1 MDTLSEL
8 KELNKALSQDK
19 KIDLLNGFKKAKALA
34 EALDKKYGKAL
45 ADSNTQ
51 MLNKPLNETAV
62 VVEPTEEDFD
72 FDPMS
77 LLPEGEVEK
86 NLPFNFRKDNSFID
100 EEFTGM
106 IAPKKRLE
114 EAVQIVKSDLGNLAQ
129 DADKMAVYVSIGAVN
144 EEEAN
149 EILVRMVEYLDKAME
164 KTEGLEISEDETM
177 PYASDDKTKKADFA
191 GQGDL
196 GEVKRPTGWVMD
208 KDDLEK
214 AMDVVNSGQAAPQGP
229 EFKKLNHIVKP
240 LAMSLQVY
248 KERGEFDGSLES
260 AIECMKMAGYI
271 EGPEEDISTPAATS
285 QMGMNVTGPG
295 ATGRSQIGV
304 NGEGVDEA
312 KPKKATGVELDQ
324 EAIRTAKESSRGLPK
339 EIVSAAKKNGW
350 VFIHSYPNLDTVL
363 QGGDLIGR
371 PKVLHIDD
379 EILVVDSSQ
388 MIKKPKEGDYVFIG
402 VVRIKGVGRGYV
414 ERVTK
419 NQIYISGMGGR
430 MEENVSDVSE
440 TFSSV
445 DGTVYETSKDKGM
458 AFIEKELMDL
468 DVPKDSE
475 AWKLAFDNAMEASE
489 IMGMAELKKY
499 IEDYIEMLPNN
510 LFGESYNRTEE
521 GVEEGVETVVL
532 DEADPSLAPPKK
544 WFDKMYKGIHKENP
558 SYSDEQARKT
568 VGDIWYHN
576 LSTKKRKEIRGR
588 EGKKYAPAEEITQN
602 QIMNLG
608 TGIKESVEPLEEKK
622 LSSKERNK
630 LPDSAFAL
638 PKERKYPIHNITHAK
653 NALARSSGKPEEKR
667 VKAAV
672 YKKYPSLKESIDE
685 SLSELRSIAIALSES
700 PKSKYS
706 RDVMGLIQE
715 YQDGEIDLSELGGK
729 LYEVGD
735 MDHHGTYGAW
745 EGAVGEAQDKWA
757 EENGYEW
764 KNGAYVDDEGESHEF
779 EGPSGTNDW
788 SELYDKFAE
797 NVLAG
802 AGIKE
807 NVSEAALVEEEEY
820 EDVIFLQGK
829 QADEFFDILDSKGK
843 DAAME
848 YLKNWHYPGEHD
860 TRKESPAGRSDEEY
874 EKGGYL
880 MHWNKDLHYAGL
892 VYKGGPSE
900 GVKVKELNP
909 QPLPPGKEEVAEA
922 GETFCNDKEAYCD
935 QETHNVTE
943 LNPQPLPPGK
953 TRIKEAGEEYEREED
968 DAVMSDSGPLGSRTT
983 LSYNGK
989 FVGEFDS
996 QDEAEE
1002 ELAKLMRKNK
1012 FFPNVWYVDDHGG
1025 DHLISKEFYKTH
1037 KVEGVE
1043 EKLEPLSMQGTF
1055 DPLADTEIK
1064 EAGNEDDPNF
1074 DPKQRNPMGEEV
1086 TEAGY
1091 TNPLHASYAMASSA
1105 LNNAKAAFNRASTP
1119 EEKEKAKKWIDQ
1131 VAKKMS
1137 DLQDQINKERTESKT
1152 EAVDEATSPATI
1164 KKYEALKTKPVWD
1177 KQEVLGVSHRLMDM
1191 ERGSHDM
1198 DEELKH
1204 ILHEILGMFEEGKK
1218 VNISDALTQQGIEWL
1233 QKKFFTTSGKLRNTQ
1248 FTKQAGLDDNQLDAI
1263 RNFKK
1268 FELVNF
1274 KNYDNQVYAPVYRV
1288 VGVNNSFTYA
1298 VHGGWGGANFELVN
1312 D

>member
-19 KIDLLNGFKKAKALA
+19 KIDLLSGFKKAKALA

-45 ADSNTQ
+45 AEANTQ
-51 MLNKPLNETAV
+51 MLNKPLNETTV
-62 VVEPTEEDFD
+62 VAEPTEEDFD
-72 FDPMS
+72 FDPLT

-106 IAPKKRLE
+106 FAPKKKLE

-177 PYASDDKTKKADFA
+177 PYSGDDKTKKADFA

-196 GEVKRPTGWVMD
+196 GDLGEVKWTGSGSED
-208 KDDLEK
+208 KTFQPGTIFKRKSRKGGEDSFALIVGTSTHGSGFYYVPCDESGNIDSDADTWSSNMLLGDEIEKAGTKKLEK
-214 AMDVVNSGQAAPQGP
+214 KTSHGLTWYLTGNENIDNRKLPNLDNRYQLFLDLAPEKLQKKYDRQEDRNYHSENAEMVAAFAEHVLKGGTPETFKEDV
-229 EFKKLNHIVKP
+229 
-240 LAMSLQVY
+240 
-248 KERGEFDGSLES
+248 
-260 AIECMKMAGYI
+260 
-271 EGPEEDISTPAATS
+271 STPAATS
-285 QMGMNVTGPG
+285 QMGMNNTGPG

-304 NGEGVDEA
+304 NGEGVD
-312 KPKKATGVELDQ
+312 
-324 EAIRTAKESSRGLPK
+324 
-339 EIVSAAKKNGW
+339 
-350 VFIHSYPNLDTVL
+350 
-363 QGGDLIGR
+363 
-371 PKVLHIDD
+371 
-379 EILVVDSSQ
+379 
-388 MIKKPKEGDYVFIG
+388 
-402 VVRIKGVGRGYV
+402 
-414 ERVTK
+414 
-419 NQIYISGMGGR
+419 
-430 MEENVSDVSE
+430 E

-489 IMGMAELKKY
+489 IMGMSELKKY

-510 LFGESYNRTEE
+510 LFGESFNRTEE

-588 EGKKYAPAEEITQN
+588 EGKKYAPAEDVTQN
-602 QIMNLG
+602 SIMNLG
-608 TGIKESVEPLEEKK
+608 TGIKESVQPLDEKK

-685 SLSELRSIAIALSES
+685 SISELKSIAAALSES
-700 PKSKYS
+700 PKAKYS

-715 YQDGEIDLSELGGK
+715 YQDGDIDLSELGGK

-745 EGAVGEAQDKWA
+745 EGAVGEAQDEWA
-757 EENGYEW
+757 KENGYEW

-797 NVLAG
+797 KILAG

-807 NVSEAALVEEEEY
+807 NFGEATLVEEEEY
-820 EDVIFLQGK
+820 EDVIFLQGD
-829 QADEFFDILDSKGK
+829 QADEFFEILDSKGK

-900 GVKVKELNP
+900 GTKINELNP
-909 QPLPPGKEEVAEA
+909 QPLPPGKDKVAEA
-922 GETFCNDKEAYCD
+922 GETFCNDQEAYCD

-943 LNPQPLPPGK
+943 
-953 TRIKEAGEEYEREED
+953 KEEDERQED
-968 DAVMSDSGPLGSRTT
+968 DAVMSDSGKLGAMTS

-1002 ELAKLMRKNK
+1002 ALAQLIKKDK
-1012 FFPNVWYVDDHGG
+1012 FYPNVWYVDDHGG
-1025 DHLISKEFYKTH
+1025 DHLLSKEFYKKYKMESVQENVTEATVKEPRTKADVLH
-1037 KVEGVE
+1037 LADELSALKDSLEWREDDAGNIEVTYRDKVMAKVPKPWADMFLDLIGWQPESVVPS
-1043 EKLEPLSMQGTF
+1043 LEGTF
-1055 DPLADTEIK
+1055 DP
-1064 EAGNEDDPNF
+1064 F
-1074 DPKQRNPMGEEV
+1074 DPDPFD
-1086 TEAGY
+1086 
-1091 TNPLHASYAMASSA
+1091 PLGIQMKTLIQIDRESA
-1105 LNNAKAAFNRASTP
+1105 RKVKLAADDILYKRTGMEQAV
-1119 EEKEKAKKWIDQ
+1119 KKHHLDD
-1131 VAKKMS
+1131 K
-1137 DLQDQINKERTESKT
+1137 DKERLLNMLS
-1152 EAVDEATSPATI
+1152 SM
-1164 KKYEALKTKPVWD
+1164 
-1177 KQEVLGVSHRLMDM
+1177 Q
-1191 ERGSHDM
+1191 
-1198 DEELKH
+1198 
-1204 ILHEILGMFEEGKK
+1204 GK
-1218 VNISDALTQQGIEWL
+1218 NA
-1233 QKKFFTTSGKLRNTQ
+1233 
-1248 FTKQAGLDDNQLDAI
+1248 
-1263 RNFKK
+1263 
-1268 FELVNF
+1268 
-1274 KNYDNQVYAPVYRV
+1274 
-1288 VGVNNSFTYA
+1288 
-1298 VHGGWGGANFELVN
+1298 
-1312 D
+1312 